1 MWLPMLVALA
11 LTVAAAVAIAAA
23 TWYFGLYAG
32 SSVGRL
38 AMGESYD
45 GDPLPAAHPL
55 QASHASLRQTSI
67 SAIAGPAVPLSPLA
81 LRRGCAWGKPGGN
94 PYRGTV
100 EQALVSAA
108 LPAEVVQ
115 AIAARVHAGEPVD
128 QLEITNQGIRAQ
140 GSGRVFST
148 HNIAMTYGMTLCLGT
163 RVNFK
168 PGHLERAAL
177 YEASDKVGRLYAV
190 MVPAVCGNVS
200 VLGEQA
206 GARDRMA
213 LAGGAA
219 APDLAIRW
227 MPAVLDPN
235 ERAHA
240 SGAGRAGFQSVPE
253 PGTLGCVLAGLAL
266 MGWFWRRR

>member
-1 MWLPMLVALA
+1 MAFM
-11 LTVAAAVAIAAA
+11 LTVVVAAAIAAA

-32 SSVGRL
+32 SAAGQVAL
-38 AMGESYD
+38 GESYE

-55 QASHASLRQTSI
+55 RVSLASSRQ
-67 SAIAGPAVPLSPLA
+67 GPASAAPGLASSPAPLT
-81 LRRGCAWGKPGGN
+81 LRRGCAWGRPGGN

-115 AIAARVHAGEPVD
+115 AIAAQVYAGTAVD
-128 QLEITNQGIRAQ
+128 QLEITNQAIRAQ

-148 HNIAMTYGMTLCLGT
+148 HNIAMTYGMTLCVGT

-177 YEASDKVGRLYAV
+177 YEASDKAGRMYAV

-206 GARDRMA
+206 SAQKRMA
-213 LAGGAA
+213 AAGGATA
-219 APDLAIRW
+219 QDLTIRW
-227 MPAVLDPN
+227 MPAVLDPP
-235 ERAHA
+235 ERAQA
-240 SGAGRAGFQSVPE
+240 SSAGRSGFQSVPE